1 MVANIHGRWDASV
14 QGLEKDYASWFEF
27 SEESGELRG
36 RFVGI
41 EGSARPMTEVRY
53 QGDELYFRLP
63 PQYEKHKGDLIF
75 RGRLADGRIEGET
88 NDEKENWI
96 GFTAVPAP
104 PLDYREGVE
113 WGEPVTLIQGDLDNW
128 ELRYPEGPNGWRV
141 EDGVLYNSPPS
152 VDLVTKDKFNDFTLY
167 AEFRIPEGGNSG
179 VYLRGRYEVQIVDD
193 HHRDPGLRTTGSVY
207 GYLTPNRKMTKP
219 PGEWNTYDIILVG
232 RWVTLVFNGETVI
245 ENQEIPGLTG
255 GALDSREG
263 EPGPLMLQGDHKAV
277 EYRNLV
283 IRRSV

>member
-1 MVANIHGRWDASV
+1 MVAKLPGRWDATI

-27 SEESGELRG
+27 TEEGGELRG

-41 EGSARPMTEVRY
+41 EGSARPMTEASFE
-53 QGDELYFRLP
+53 GDELHFRLP
-63 PQYEKHKGDLIF
+63 PQYEKHKGDLVF
-75 RGRLADGRIEGET
+75 KGRLVDGRIEGET
-88 NDEKENWI
+88 NDEEENWI
-96 GFTAVPAP
+96 RFKAIPAP
-104 PLDYREGVE
+104 PLGYREGVE

-128 ELRYPEGPNGWRV
+128 RLRFPEGPNGWNV
-141 EDGVLYNSPPS
+141 EGGVLSNSPPS
-152 VDLVTKDKFNDFTLY
+152 VDLVTRDKFSDFTLH

-193 HHRDPGLRTTGSVY
+193 HHRDPGPRTTGSVY
-207 GYLTPNRKMTKP
+207 GYLTPSRKMTKP
-219 PGEWNTYDIILVG
+219 PGEWNTYDITLVG

-263 EPGPLMLQGDHKAV
+263 EPGPIMLQGDHRAV